1 MIINNMTS
9 VRELVEAW
17 ENIAI
22 DLDNIKDEIYSRLK
36 DKKYRNENEL
46 ENLENLDFLLDNL
59 IDWNLLRSLD
69 STSDNSFQD

>member
-1 MIINNMTS
+1 MLINRMAS
-9 VRELVEAW
+9 VQELVETW

-36 DKKYRNENEL
+36 DKKYRNKNEL

-69 STSDNSFQD
+69 STSDN

>member
-1 MIINNMTS
+1 MLINDLIT
-9 VRELVEAW
+9 VQDIYDAW
-17 ENIAI
+17 ANIAI
-22 DLDNIKDEIYSRLK
+22 DLDNIKNEIYSRLK

-69 STSDNSFQD
+69 STSDN

>member
-1 MIINNMTS
+1 MLINDLIT
-9 VRELVEAW
+9 VQDIYDAW
-17 ENIAI
+17 ANIAI

-36 DKKYRNENEL
+36 DKKYRNKNEL

-69 STSDNSFQD
+69 STSDN

>member
-1 MIINNMTS
+1 MLINRMAS
-9 VRELVEAW
+9 VQELVEAW

-36 DKKYRNENEL
+36 DKKYRNKNEL

-69 STSDNSFQD
+69 STSDN

>member
-1 MIINNMTS
+1 MIINHTTS
-9 VRELVEAW
+9 VRELVETW

-36 DKKYRNENEL
+36 DKKYRNKNEL

-69 STSDNSFQD
+69 STSDN

>member
-1 MIINNMTS
+1 MLINDLIT
-9 VRELVEAW
+9 VQDIYDAW
-17 ENIAI
+17 ANIAI

-69 STSDNSFQD
+69 STSDN